1 MIHRMR
7 FMVGILDVTIWSG
20 RLGMV
25 IRAAIT
31 LITHVLSGGRLIII
45 RTISVWWG
53 LRRPTRSRWTGMQQ
67 HYTLPYEARGIPND
81 FVIQLEFTLFSLS
94 TGRAGLFG

>member
-1 MIHRMR
+1 MQ
-7 FMVGILDVTIWSG
+7 FMVGILDVTIWRSK
-20 RLGMV
+20 LG
-25 IRAAIT
+25 AAILAAII
-31 LITHVLSGGRLIII
+31 LITRALSGGRLIII

-53 LRRPTRSRWTGMQQ
+53 LRQAIRSRWTGMQR

-81 FVIQLEFTLFSLS
+81 FVIQLGFILCSLS